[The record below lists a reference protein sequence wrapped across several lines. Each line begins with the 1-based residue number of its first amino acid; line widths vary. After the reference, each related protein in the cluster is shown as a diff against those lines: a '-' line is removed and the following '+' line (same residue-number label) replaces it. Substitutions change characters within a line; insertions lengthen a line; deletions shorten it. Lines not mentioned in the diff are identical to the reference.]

1 MKYRSQVI
9 ILTLLIFLVIC
20 LDAEIYYPWKNVYI
34 GALENNSWAG
44 LVFAPHRDSLFAFRI
59 RVQREQQTAEGLDF
73 FYLASEIGPHSP
85 DGRYARMKFDL
96 GLPFGK
102 EKDTPILKK
111 PAKKSDTL
119 ILEWSRQDEKSVVGR
134 IQAPKNIDLQFI
146 HYFPWNFRGDYR
158 FFDEILIKGESIALN
173 KFYYNFWT
181 DRKCRQESDSGGA
194 ELVTSF
200 LTEKTRTIYFV
211 AGVDE
216 QEDVLENHIYRYK
229 NRKTIDSILNEEA
242 RRYDKNRVS
251 IKGLFKGAEKA
262 ITNNL
267 FWMTLYKPG
276 FHRLYAPAGR
286 RWIINRANGTPDFWT
301 IYEWD
306 AFFCA
311 LEATVESSKHAKDIL
326 RSVLETQYPNG
337 NIPNWRSGFG
347 GTPDRSQPP
356 IGAFITLKMFQ
367 KIGEVEILETAY
379 PYLVKWHSFWR
390 AKKSSGQIRR
400 DGNND
405 GLLEWGSDAALVAA
419 NVPASEKDASGKQ
432 RAMWESG
439 QNDLPNWD
447 EADFNARAGTLDM
460 NCLDLNCLYALDAW
474 CLAQIANV
482 LKIRQDYRLY
492 LNEYERLKELIQDE
506 FWDEQEGFYF
516 DRFWDGR
523 FSGKK
528 AASNFLPLIAGIP
541 DQDKAMQ
548 LRRHLLNEKE
558 FWGEYVIP
566 SISRDDPA
574 FNQQQHW
581 RGAIWPSINYL
592 VYQGLKAYG
601 FDAVASEFARKSADL
616 FLRSWENFQLCPENY
631 DSRTGEAGGN
641 RYQGWGALLALMA
654 VEEYVDFNPWEGF
667 RFGILNPE
675 KKGTLYRISIQGRH
689 YDVNISKGNTWLK
702 EEGNEILKANGGAVF
717 RHFFYSENEVSFEV
731 KSLKSRK
738 IKVRF
743 MVKGKYQLMIDGAA
757 INIVKGNSLEFSTD
771 PGEHKVIISRLD

>member
-1 MKYRSQVI
+1 MKHKSQIFFLV
-9 ILTLLIFLVIC
+9 LLIFMGIC

-34 GALENNSWAG
+34 GALENRAWAG

-59 RVQREQQTAEGLDF
+59 RVQKDQETAEGLDF
-73 FYLASEIGPHSP
+73 YYLASEIGPHSP
-85 DGRYARMKFDL
+85 DGRYARVKFDM

-102 EKDTPILKK
+102 GRDTPILKK
-111 PAKKSDTL
+111 PAKKSETL
-119 ILEWSRQDEKSVVGR
+119 ILEWSRQDEQSIVGR
-134 IQAPKNIDLQFI
+134 IQAPKNINLQFI
-146 HYFPWNFRGDYR
+146 HYFPWNFRGDYHL
-158 FFDEILIKGESIALN
+158 FDEIQIKGESIAIN
-173 KFYYNFWT
+173 KHYYNFWT
-181 DRKCRQESDSGGA
+181 DQKCRQESGA
-194 ELVTSF
+194 GEPELITSF
-200 LTEKTRTIYFV
+200 VTEKNRTIYFT
-211 AGVDE
+211 AGVGE
-216 QEDVLENHIYRYK
+216 NADVLENHIYRYK

-242 RRYDKNRVS
+242 RRYDKNRVK
-251 IKGLFKGAEKA
+251 INGLFQGAEKA

-286 RWIINRANGTPDFWT
+286 RWIFPKPNGTPDFWT
-301 IYEWD
+301 IFEWD
-306 AFFCA
+306 AFLSV
-311 LEATVESSKHAKDIL
+311 LEAAVESSKYAKDIL
-326 RSVLETQYPNG
+326 RSVLETQYPSG
-337 NIPNWRSGFG
+337 NIPNWRGGFG
-347 GTPDRSQPP
+347 GTPDRSHPP
-356 IGAFITLKMFQ
+356 LGAFVTLKLFQ
-367 KIGEVEILETAY
+367 KVGEIEILQMAY

-390 AKKSSGQIRR
+390 TKKSNGQIRR

-405 GLLEWGSDAALVAA
+405 GLLEWGSDTTL
-419 NVPASEKDASGKQ
+419 VPAKVPEQEKDASGKQ

-447 EADFNARAGTLDM
+447 EAGFNEQTGTMNM

-492 LNEYERLKELIQDE
+492 LNEYERLKELINNE

-516 DRFWDGR
+516 DRFWDGS
-523 FSGKK
+523 FSEKK
-528 AASNFLPLIAGIP
+528 AASNFLPLLAGIP

-548 LRRHLLNEKE
+548 LRRRLLNEKE

-574 FNQQQHW
+574 FNQQQYW
-581 RGAIWPSINYL
+581 RGAIWPSVNYL

-616 FLRSWENFQLCPENY
+616 FLRSWGNFQLCPENY

-641 RYQGWGALLALMA
+641 RYQSWGALLALIA
-654 VEEYVDFNPWEGF
+654 VEEYIDFNPWEGF
-667 RFGILNPE
+667 RFGILEPE
-675 KKGTLYRISIQGRH
+675 KKGTLSRISIQGRH
-689 YDVNISKGNTWLK
+689 YDIHISKRNIWLK

-717 RHFFYSENEVSFEV
+717 RHFFYSDNEVSFEI
-731 KSLKSRK
+731 KSLKKRK
-738 IKVRF
+738 VKVRF
-743 MVKGKYQLMIDGAA
+743 MAKGKYQLMIDGVAK
-757 INIVKGNSLEFSTD
+757 NIVKKNSLEFITE